1 MANTRHIQGLGD
13 VIALA
18 AKMTTMDKVAKFV
31 AKASGD
37 TSGGCSGCSKRQDT
51 LNKRFPF
58 KTNIDETT
66 TPSNRQQKL

>member
-1 MANTRHIQGLGD
+1 MDKKQELRGLGD
-13 VIALA
+13 VIAKV
-18 AKMTTMDKVAKFV
+18 AKLTTMDKVAKFV

-58 KTNIDETT
+58 K
-66 TPSNRQQKL
+66 KG

>member
-1 MANTRHIQGLGD
+1 MANTKHIHGLGD

-31 AKASGD
+31 SKAIGQPD
-37 TSGGCSGCSKRQDT
+37 CGCSKRQEA

-58 KTNIDETT
+58 KTKIDETT
-66 TPSNRQQKL
+66 TPSDR

>member
-1 MANTRHIQGLGD
+1 MNEKKELRGLGD
-13 VIALA
+13 VIAKV
-18 AKMTTMDKVAKFV
+18 AKLTTMDKVAKFV

-58 KTNIDETT
+58 KN
-66 TPSNRQQKL
+66 NR

>member
-31 AKASGD
+31 SKAIGQPD
-37 TSGGCSGCSKRQDT
+37 CGCCKRQDA